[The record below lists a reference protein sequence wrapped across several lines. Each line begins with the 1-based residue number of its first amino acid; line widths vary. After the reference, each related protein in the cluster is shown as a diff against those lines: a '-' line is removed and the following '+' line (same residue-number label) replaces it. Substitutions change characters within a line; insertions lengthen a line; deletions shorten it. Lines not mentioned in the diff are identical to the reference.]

1 MLEVVLNI
9 PYWFELMAT
18 VTAAV
23 SGAMVATRARYD
35 IFGVIVITIITGLFG
50 AIFRD
55 ILLQDYGIYAFQ
67 HPQLIIA
74 CVITGLVVFYFGQ
87 LVTYLSRIEDVVDTL
102 SLGMWGVIT
111 VGKALSAGLTI
122 VPAIMLAA
130 IASVGGGIVRD
141 ALMGRPISAFQPG
154 SLYGTAAVVGST
166 VFALMKT
173 YGILEPYAALI
184 CVALVSVIRLSSL
197 LFGISTKPSHDLS
210 MPLLDAMS
218 KPIDALTHKDD

>member
-1 MLEVVLNI
+1 MLESVLDI

-18 VTAAV
+18 VTAAI

-55 ILLQDYGIYAFQ
+55 VLLQNYGIYAFQ
-67 HPQLIIA
+67 HPQLIVA
-74 CVITGLVVFYFGQ
+74 CVITAIVVFYFGQ
-87 LVTYLSRIEDVVDTL
+87 LVTYIARAVDVVDTL

-111 VGKALSAGLTI
+111 VGKALSAGLSI

-141 ALMGRPISAFQPG
+141 ALMGRPITAFQPG
-154 SLYGTAAVVGST
+154 SFYGTAAVIGST
-166 VFALMKT
+166 LFAIMKI
-173 YGILEPYAALI
+173 YGILPDYSAII
-184 CVALVSVIRLSSL
+184 CVVLVSLIRLSSL
-197 LFGISTKPSHDLS
+197 LFGINTKPSHDLS

-218 KPIDALTHKDD
+218 KPVDAILHHDD

>member
-1 MLEVVLNI
+1 MLETVLDI
-9 PYWFELMAT
+9 PYWFELTAI

-35 IFGVIVITIITGLFG
+35 IFGVVVLSIITGLFG

-67 HPQLIIA
+67 HPQLIVA
-74 CVITGLVVFYFGQ
+74 CIITGVVVFYFGQ
-87 LVTYLSRIEDVVDTL
+87 LVNYLSRVVEVIDAF
-102 SLGMWGVIT
+102 SLGMWGVLT

-122 VPAIMLAA
+122 VPAVVLAA
-130 IASVGGGIVRD
+130 IAAVGGGIVRD
-141 ALMGRPISAFQPG
+141 ALMNRPISAFTPG

-173 YGILEPYAALI
+173 YGVLEPYAAII
-184 CVALVSVIRLSSL
+184 CVVLVAAIRLSSL
-197 LFGISTKPSHDLS
+197 AFGISTRPSHDLS

-218 KPIDALTHKDD
+218 KPVDTLIHKGE